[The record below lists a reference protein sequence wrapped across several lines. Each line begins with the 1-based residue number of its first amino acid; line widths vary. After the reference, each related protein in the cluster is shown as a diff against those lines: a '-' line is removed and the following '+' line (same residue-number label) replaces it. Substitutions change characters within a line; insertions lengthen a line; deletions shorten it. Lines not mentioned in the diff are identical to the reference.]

1 MLNFKFFIFLFFVNF
16 NCLAQSLKE
25 CVESAA
31 YFQDIDY
38 EKSLK
43 YWDMS
48 IEIDTTDCGWLYNK
62 RAYVKWRNEDF
73 KGAIEDELEAIE
85 RNLDCNFLNDSI
97 DVGFGQGAIDRQD
110 KRSILF
116 FTAKLQSSIKDYENA
131 MINFT
136 KIINGKI
143 EGYVNIAD
151 VYFERGFLKNKLEDY
166 NSAISDFDLALK
178 NNTYKNNP
186 DLKLLYS
193 YRGYCKFKLNDYL
206 GAINDYSRYIQDN
219 PNNSSNAYYNR
230 GLARIY
236 LKQFELGCNDLSKA
250 GELGELDA
258 YELIK
263 EYCNK

>member
-1 MLNFKFFIFLFFVNF
+1 
-16 NCLAQSLKE
+16 
-25 CVESAA
+25 
-31 YFQDIDY
+31 
-38 EKSLK
+38 
-43 YWDMS
+43 MS
-48 IEIDTTDCGWLYNK
+48 IEIDTTDCGWLYWR
-62 RAYVKWRNEDF
+62 RARVKWRLKD
-73 KGAIEDELEAIE
+73 IEGEIKDNLYALD
-85 RNLDCNFLNDSI
+85 RNLDCDLLPDKNFDYGWGEGSI
-97 DVGFGQGAIDRQD
+97 DGPGSKSQL
-110 KRSILF
+110 LF
-116 FTAKLQSSIKDYENA
+116 YIAKSQLKIEDYENA

-143 EGYVNIAD
+143 EGYVSIAN

-166 NSAISDFDLALK
+166 RSAISDFDLALK
-178 NNTYKNNP
+178 NNTFKNNP
-186 DLKLLYS
+186 NLKLLYS
-193 YRGYCKFKLNDYL
+193 YRGYSKLMLNDYL